1 MKSFNHFDIMNK
13 ELEERLKE
21 YKSKT
26 FNPVEFGGF
35 VDEEGL
41 SVSALVE
48 MGYVYAVDPYPA
60 PLPFNP
66 IGIGSYFKDEKS
78 AKKYAKFVTECYNGY
93 GKLVSEYDK
102 ANAFAHK
109 FEVTIVRLMS
119 DGDQEIIHTYKSRYE
134 KQKTNDNDMNMS
146 DVVGKIL
153 QEEPKGAELVQHF
166 GSLLDQIPFQLGKE
180 YTETVD
186 HIADD
191 FLKYEVKYLDIKAF
205 NKDLANLKHDTNYHE
220 QLRLV
225 DRLLLQLE
233 YETDEE
239 AVIEFPVEIRPRIE
253 VTSIFDR
260 TTKGRIGKIFMEEEG
275 MHMRYP
281 YCNVYS
287 ERYPN
292 KKLLKSENLLY
303 SKVIISE
310 VLRAIQSVID
320 PGCKNKELA
329 NAISECEII
338 ENRIEDPLY
347 AILSKHGVAAL
358 SLSST
363 DSCARYCECNVCGDV
378 AVVYLTTDGKVMA
391 VLTGGET
398 VQITQTIGCYDWLVD
413 SIKRAVNISKK
424 KVSGSSKS

>member
-1 MKSFNHFDIMNK
+1 MTI
-13 ELEERLKE
+13 EER
-21 YKSKT
+21 
-26 FNPVEFGGF
+26 
-35 VDEEGL
+35 
-41 SVSALVE
+41 
-48 MGYVYAVDPYPA
+48 
-60 PLPFNP
+60 
-66 IGIGSYFKDEKS
+66 
-78 AKKYAKFVTECYNGY
+78 
-93 GKLVSEYDK
+93 
-102 ANAFAHK
+102 
-109 FEVTIVRLMS
+109 
-119 DGDQEIIHTYKSRYE
+119 
-134 KQKTNDNDMNMS
+134 
-146 DVVGKIL
+146 
-153 QEEPKGAELVQHF
+153 
-166 GSLLDQIPFQLGKE
+166 
-180 YTETVD
+180 
-186 HIADD
+186 
-191 FLKYEVKYLDIKAF
+191 
-205 NKDLANLKHDTNYHE
+205 
-220 QLRLV
+220 
-225 DRLLLQLE
+225 LQLE

-413 SIKRAVNISKK
+413 SIKRAINIIKGK
-424 KVSGSSKS
+424 NNKGNGSN